1 MAGGLNTGGGG
12 RRGRGRRRATLMT
25 EINVTPFVD
34 VMLVLLIIFM
44 VTAPMLTAG
53 VPLDLPEAKG
63 NQLES
68 LNKEPIVVSVNKDGQ
83 MFLGQDEKV
92 ALKIEDLGEKLKAMA
107 ANRGGVDEPIF
118 VRGDKQAMH
127 GIMTDVLD
135 RIKQSGFKKV
145 NFVIE
150 SKQGG

>member
-1 MAGGLNTGGGG
+1 MAGGLNPGGGS
-12 RRGRGRRRATLMT
+12 RRGRGRRKAALMT

-68 LNKEPIVVSVNKDGQ
+68 LNKEPIVVSVNKEGKLFVGQ
-83 MFLGQDEKV
+83 EEKD
-92 ALKIEDLGEKLKAMA
+92 ALKLEELGERLKAMA
-107 ANRGGVDEPIF
+107 ANRGGVEEPIF
-118 VRGDKQAMH
+118 VRGDKQALH